1 MKIMSTAD
9 EKNPTAEEAL
19 ADVESNVVEKHVDA
33 KIVQHAQD
41 ADEALK
47 AFSGIEGEVI
57 EIDEATNKRLLRI
70 IDRHM
75 MPLMCVVYG
84 MNYLDSMDYPPP
96 DTVDSR
102 SHSDSYDS
110 RNNTIICKCYG
121 NKERYWPEGR

>member
-1 MKIMSTAD
+1 MSTVD
-9 EKNPTAEEAL
+9 EKNPAAEKAV
-19 ADVESNVVEKHVDA
+19 ADVESSAVEKLDA
-33 KIVQHAQD
+33 KIVQHSQD

-84 MNYLDSMDYPPP
+84 MNYLDSMDYLPFEN
-96 DTVDSR
+96 V
-102 SHSDSYDS
+102 YF
-110 RNNTIICKCYG
+110 
-121 NKERYWPEGR
+121 